1 MNAAGGDVASLDA
14 LFSDSNAG
22 EAAATTAN
30 DDKGEP
36 ELIGKFD
43 I

>member
-1 MNAAGGDVASLDA
+1 MKVAGGDVASFGT
-14 LFSDSNAG
+14 LFSDSRAG

-30 DDKGEP
+30 EDKGEP